1 MKQNR
6 FYQPYMKRLKF
17 ILTIGVLA
25 TALSANAQTHAE
37 GAEYYRA
44 DQFDNA
50 KELLL
55 RNLNNAGTDKSISN
69 FYLGMIAL
77 RNGELTEA
85 KKNFE
90 TGLTANPNYAMNR
103 IGLGAIALKE
113 GNEKGANEQF
123 KMAEKLNKKNP
134 AVLVGIARAYYNA
147 DSAKFEKQ
155 IEKYLEKARKINMHA
170 PDIYIFEG
178 DRLADKKN
186 WGEAGGMYEMAAN
199 YNPTTPEAYVK
210 YANLFT
216 NVNPDY
222 AIRMLSQLIEKNPN
236 SALGLRELA
245 NAYYNNR
252 DYKNAVSHYASYV
265 NNPNHFK
272 QDEDRFSFLL
282 FYSGDFQKGYDYA
295 TKILSE
301 DPTNFT
307 AQRYQFMNA
316 AQLPAMKEK
325 LLPMAEALYAAHEAN
340 PEKNKFAPIDYR
352 LIAAEYTS
360 ADQSKK
366 GVEVFKKAIA
376 EMPDY
381 VDFNKDLA
389 MAYVEAND
397 ITGASRAYKQYLEK
411 AEKPGYNEFIQQAIF
426 SFYAAVENKAD
437 AVAMN
442 EFFNDCLNYVGKA
455 EQLLPDNYK
464 PKKIKGDVAKQ
475 KATEEEVTK
484 AAAPMYLEAVKL
496 LEASENPAKYASD
509 AKEMYNYL
517 GNYYLDQKDVAKAIE
532 YFNKYL
538 QYDPNNADYRKFVES
553 LKQ

>member
-1 MKQNR
+1 
-6 FYQPYMKRLKF
+6 MKRLKF
-17 ILTIGVLA
+17 ILATGVLA
-25 TALSANAQTHAE
+25 TALSVNAQTHAE

-44 DQFDNA
+44 DQFENA

-55 RNLNNAGTDKSISN
+55 RNLNNAGTDKAISN

-77 RNGELTEA
+77 RNGEKAEA
-85 KKNFE
+85 KKAFE
-90 TGLTANPNYAMNR
+90 TGLAANPNFAMNH
-103 IGLGAIALKE
+103 IGLGALALKD
-113 GNEKGANEQF
+113 GDVKGATTQF
-123 KMAEKLNKKNP
+123 KMAEKLGKKKP

-147 DSAKFEKQ
+147 DAAKYNKE
-155 IEKYLEKARKINMHA
+155 IEKYLEKARKINLHDPA
-170 PDIYIFEG
+170 IYIFEG

-216 NVNPDY
+216 QVNPDY
-222 AIRMLSQLIEKNPN
+222 AIRMLSKLIEKNPN

-272 QDEDRFSFLL
+272 QDEDRFAFLL

-295 TKILSE
+295 TTILKE
-301 DPTNFT
+301 DPSNFT

-316 AQLPAMKEK
+316 AQLPAMKEQ

-340 PEKNKFAPIDYR
+340 PDKNKFAPIDYR
-352 LIAAEYTS
+352 LIAAEYFS
-360 ADQSKK
+360 VDKNDK
-366 GVEVFKKAIA
+366 GVEVFKTAIK

-381 VDFNKDLA
+381 VEFNKDLA
-389 MAYVEAND
+389 MAYIEANNL
-397 ITGASRAYKQYLEK
+397 TEASRAYKKYLEK
-411 AEKPGYNEFIQQAIF
+411 SEKPSYNEYIQQAIF
-426 SFYAAVENKAD
+426 SFFAAVENKANP
-437 AVAMN
+437 VEMN
-442 EFFNDCLNYVGKA
+442 KFFDDCITYAKKA
-455 EQLLPDNYK
+455 EEILPDNYK
-464 PKKIKGDVAKQ
+464 PKKIQGDVAMQ
-475 KATEEEVTK
+475 KAAEGDVTK
-484 AAAPMYLEAVKL
+484 AAAPMYLKAVEL

-517 GNYYLDQKDVAKAIE
+517 GNYYLDQKDIAKAKE

-538 QYDPNNADYRKFVES
+538 KYDPNNADYRKFVES
-553 LKQ
+553 LQE